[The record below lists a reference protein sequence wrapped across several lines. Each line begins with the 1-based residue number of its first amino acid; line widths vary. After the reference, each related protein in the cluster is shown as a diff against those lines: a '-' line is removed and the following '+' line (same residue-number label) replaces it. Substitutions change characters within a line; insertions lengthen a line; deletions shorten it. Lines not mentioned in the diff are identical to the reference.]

1 MQEIIDLE
9 RRITA
14 ALERIAKSAMHP
26 ARRTDAADEEGV
38 FGENGDLAEILDE
51 ERMANAQLQERLR
64 VLSERESVQAQRTEN
79 EISEIKVA
87 HAAEVRSLNALVES
101 MSKEM
106 KALRAERQAE
116 AEQITDIVAA
126 LTPIIEEARH
136 A

>member
-14 ALERIAKSAMHP
+14 ALERIAKSAMHSKK
-26 ARRTDAADEEGV
+26 RTNAADEEGV
-38 FGENGDLAEILDE
+38 FGESGDLAEILDE

-64 VLSERESVQAQRTEN
+64 VLSERESVQAERNAN

-87 HAAEVRSLNALVES
+87 HAAEVRNLNALVES

>member
-1 MQEIIDLE
+1 
-9 RRITA
+9 
-14 ALERIAKSAMHP
+14 MHSKK
-26 ARRTDAADEEGV
+26 RTGAADQEGV
-38 FGENGDLAEILDE
+38 LGESGDLAEILDE

-64 VLSERESVQAQRTEN
+64 VLSERESVQAQRNAN

-87 HAAEVRSLNALVES
+87 HAAEVRNLSALVES

>member
-26 ARRTDAADEEGV
+26 AKRTAAADEEGV